1 MNFHAFRL
9 LFPLLFW
16 QLSVVIFAI
25 FTRWALGVEPPA
37 FALNPNLK
45 PYPLLSVCSFLA
57 DFAIDAS
64 LVAGRRRGNCNL
76 IKLLGCSD
84 SQATAHPVRLPLEKP
99 HSTTLPCNFRVA
111 VQIIW
116 LSSNLPPLKCI
127 IKSRLRRSWPL
138 NPCWNRLE

>member
-45 PYPLLSVCSFLA
+45 PYPPF
-57 DFAIDAS
+57 
-64 LVAGRRRGNCNL
+64 
-76 IKLLGCSD
+76 
-84 SQATAHPVRLPLEKP
+84 VRLQFPG
-99 HSTTLPCNFRVA
+99 
-111 VQIIW
+111 
-116 LSSNLPPLKCI
+116 
-127 IKSRLRRSWPL
+127 
-138 NPCWNRLE
+138 

>member
-45 PYPLLSVCSFLA
+45 PYPPFCPFAVSWLTLPSTRRLSP
-57 DFAIDAS
+57 
-64 LVAGRRRGNCNL
+64 VAGGE
-76 IKLLGCSD
+76 I
-84 SQATAHPVRLPLEKP
+84 A
-99 HSTTLPCNFRVA
+99 
-111 VQIIW
+111 I
-116 LSSNLPPLKCI
+116 
-127 IKSRLRRSWPL
+127 
-138 NPCWNRLE
+138 